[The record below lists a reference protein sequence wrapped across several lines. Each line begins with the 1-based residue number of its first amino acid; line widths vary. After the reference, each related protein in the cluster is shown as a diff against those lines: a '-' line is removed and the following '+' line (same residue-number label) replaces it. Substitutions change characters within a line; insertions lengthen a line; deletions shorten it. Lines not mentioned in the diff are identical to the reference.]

1 VRLLN
6 KDKILLLMSG
16 GVDSSV
22 AAYLL
27 KEEGY
32 DVVGLHF
39 KTVPDNFF
47 EATPEKNKICCS
59 PSDTY
64 DAQNVAKQL
73 NLSDFFIV
81 EVHEDFRKKVIDYF
95 LNSYKIGITP
105 NPCVVCNRYFKF
117 GKAVE
122 IAKEIGAKYVSSGHY
137 VINEYSEHYNAFLLR
152 HGVDSYKD
160 QSYFLSQIHK
170 EYLNFLYFPLGKLFK
185 SQIREIAASLNLTV
199 ANKPDSQEICFI
211 PDENSYRFLRE
222 NSVDPGEGKILDLNG
237 KVIGKHKGYTF
248 YTIGQRNGLLFD
260 KAINQRLHVY
270 SIDPINNTL
279 VVAPTEKLYFRSL
292 IANNLNFFTEKNSI
306 KNIVCRIRKK
316 SEEKKASIF
325 FRNDDTAEVV
335 FEEPI
340 FAITP
345 GQFAVFYDYDGFL
358 LGSGEIIKYG
368 EVKNE

>member
-1 VRLLN
+1 MRLLSKN
-6 KDKILLLMSG
+6 KVLLLMSG

-39 KTVPDNFF
+39 KTVPDKFF
-47 EATPEKNKICCS
+47 EVTPEKNKICCS

-73 NLSDFFIV
+73 NISDFFVV
-81 EVHEDFRKKVIDYF
+81 EVYEDFRKKVIDYF

-122 IAKEIGAKYVSSGHY
+122 IARKIGAEYVSSGHY
-137 VINEYSEHYNAFLLR
+137 VINEYSEHYKTFLLR
-152 HGVDSYKD
+152 RGMDSYKD
-160 QSYFLSQIHK
+160 QSYFLSQIRK
-170 EYLNFLYFPLGKLFK
+170 EYLDFLYFPLGKLFK
-185 SQIREIAASLNLTV
+185 PQIREIAASLNLTV

-211 PDENSYRFLRE
+211 PDENSHRFLSE
-222 NSVDPGEGKILDLNG
+222 NSVDPGEGNIIDLNG
-237 KVIGKHKGYTF
+237 KVIGKHRGYTF
-248 YTIGQRNGLLFD
+248 YTIGQRNGLLFN

-270 SIDPINNTL
+270 SIDPHNNTL
-279 VVAPTEKLYFRSL
+279 VVAPTDKLYSSSL
-292 IANNLNFFTEKNSI
+292 IVNNLNFFTEKDHI

-325 FRNDDTAEVV
+325 FSNDDTAEVV

-368 EVKNE
+368 EVNNE